1 MKTEKFENGLS
12 IIQLEE
18 RFEMV
23 ASGDRS
29 RRTDIEPY
37 YNPSNGE
44 VGVGVRISF

>member
-1 MKTEKFENGLS
+1 MKTEKFKNGLS

-29 RRTDIEPY
+29 RKTDPCLRIGGCDCESETY
-37 YNPSNGE
+37 
-44 VGVGVRISF
+44 VG